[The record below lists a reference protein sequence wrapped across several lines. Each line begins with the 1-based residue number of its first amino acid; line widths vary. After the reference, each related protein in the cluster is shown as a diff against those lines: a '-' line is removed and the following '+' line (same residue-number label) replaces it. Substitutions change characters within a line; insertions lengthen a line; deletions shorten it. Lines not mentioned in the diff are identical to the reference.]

1 MQTKINGIIKDKS
14 KNLTSAS
21 IILKDTISS
30 SIIDYTY
37 SSNNSVYTNESSIIE
52 IQIIDDIQFTG
63 EVNCKW
69 RTCQVYSDGSKIC
82 GEWTLGKCNK
92 DDKGVLTKI

>member
-1 MQTKINGIIKDKS
+1 MKKIFLLIAVVS
-14 KNLTSAS
+14 LTLMSFS
-21 IILKDTISS
+21 E
-30 SIIDYTY
+30 
-37 SSNNSVYTNESSIIE
+37 SNSNSVHTNESSIIE
-52 IQIIDDIQFTG
+52 IQIINDIPFTG

-69 RTCQVYSDGSKIC
+69 RTCQIYSNGSKIC